1 MCGTARRGADALPTA
16 QGTGGDYGP
25 PAESGIQDGFFC
37 LSNFGLAF
45 CRRRYVAARSV
56 EPYAHFAV
64 TLTGDE
70 WNRPVKLFDIRGGF
84 AAPLCLLEGIVPKRR
99 NSSYLSGRASAKGR
113 LSLGLIPVII
123 LIIFLLGGFSGRFG
137 GYGYGYGHGG
147 VGLIGIILIILVV
160 LLLMGRI

>member
-70 WNRPVKLFDIRGGF
+70 WNRNTPAVH
-84 AAPLCLLEGIVPKRR
+84 PK
-99 NSSYLSGRASAKGR
+99 GRSAKLPGGLWVLGPSISVMNSRR
-113 LSLGLIPVII
+113 LLDPMNRTSSRPHEPDV
-123 LIIFLLGGFSGRFG
+123 FSTP
-137 GYGYGYGHGG
+137 
-147 VGLIGIILIILVV
+147 
-160 LLLMGRI
+160 